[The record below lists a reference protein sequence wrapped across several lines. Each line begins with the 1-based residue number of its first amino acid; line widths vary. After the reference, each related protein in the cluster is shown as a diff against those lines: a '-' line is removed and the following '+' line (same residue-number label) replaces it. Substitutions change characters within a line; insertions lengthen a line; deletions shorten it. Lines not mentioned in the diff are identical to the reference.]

1 LFVSDEQINAQMPFG
16 SVGPV
21 SMQVHTR
28 SGISDIFVKQVDPA
42 APAIFGVRGPDS
54 NRYAAIF
61 RENNTLSTLSNPL
74 RPNEIAVIY
83 LTGLG
88 GVNPLAIAGEPAS
101 STILAQTANA
111 PTVEI
116 GGVAGEVKFSGLTPG
131 FIGLYQI
138 NVLLPSYVPKG
149 LEVPLTVTMGANTAT
164 VNVRIVE

>member
-1 LFVSDEQINAQMPFG
+1 
-16 SVGPV
+16 PV
-21 SMQVHTR
+21 SLQVHTR

-61 RENNTLSTLSNPL
+61 REDNTLSTLSNPL
-74 RPNEIAVIY
+74 RPNEVAVIY

-88 GVNPLAIAGEPAS
+88 GVTPFTVAGEPAS
-101 STILAQTANA
+101 STILTRTATD
-111 PTVEI
+111 PIVTI
-116 GGVAGEVKFSGLTPG
+116 GGVAGEVQFAGLTPG

-149 LEVPLTVTMGANTAT
+149 LEVPLAVTVGANSAT